1 MKITRSALRDLIQ
14 ETVESHEYPYHG
26 SHEGKTESQAQQEA
40 AGIALEAVRKYGKE
54 EAIRRLKGPARELAH
69 MTLPELNRLATIRR
83 GAEVPDYTEAG
94 KEERALPKR
103 IEPSPSSLK
112 ESRENIDMI
121 RAEIARLEAALERQK
136 LALSAAIQGGSGS
149 RGTPDDDMISRIE
162 QYRLDQARMRRRR

>member
-1 MKITRSALRDLIQ
+1 
-14 ETVESHEYPYHG
+14 
-26 SHEGKTESQAQQEA
+26 
-40 AGIALEAVRKYGKE
+40 
-54 EAIRRLKGPARELAH
+54 

-94 KEERALPKR
+94 KAERALPKR

-112 ESRENIDMI
+112 ESRENIDII

-149 RGTPDDDMISRIE
+149 RGTPDDDMTSRIK
-162 QYRLDQARMRRRR
+162 QYRLDQARMRRRG

>member
-1 MKITRSALRDLIQ
+1 MKITRSALRNLIQ

-83 GAEVPDYTEAG
+83 GAEVPRPAGPKRRGVRPLRKHVRPGALHLGQAAAGEAELLAPRAG
-94 KEERALPKR
+94 RAAARARRLPLFVVEER
-103 IEPSPSSLK
+103 
-112 ESRENIDMI
+112 
-121 RAEIARLEAALERQK
+121 
-136 LALSAAIQGGSGS
+136 
-149 RGTPDDDMISRIE
+149 E
-162 QYRLDQARMRRRR
+162 Q